1 MKDQAESL
9 RLRLKSI
16 ESQSFTNAIAIVS
29 GKGGVGKSNFSL
41 NFSISLAQKGYKVL
55 VFDMDIGM
63 GNLDILMGKSS
74 DKSIVNY
81 LNGTSG
87 LKEIMMDGPQG
98 IRYIAGGTGLTQL
111 VQFDEGKLR
120 SFIDDLHHELNQFDF
135 LIFDMG
141 AGVTEDSLRFLLS
154 VNEII
159 VVTTPEPTSLTD
171 AYATLKHLNMYDN
184 NIPFYVVVNRALSE
198 KDGKDTLKRLSDVV
212 QKFLNKE
219 IVSLGML
226 PDDRNVQQSVRNQI
240 PFLLNSPKSEASKAL
255 EMITAQYVRNKSEE
269 VNSLI
274 SHSFMS
280 KLKRFLFER

>member
-9 RLRLKSI
+9 RLRLRGM

-41 NFSISLAQKGYKVL
+41 NFSISLARKGYKVL

-63 GNLDILMGKSS
+63 GNLDILMGRSS

-81 LNGTSG
+81 LNGTSS
-87 LKEIMMDGPQG
+87 LKEVMMEGPEG
-98 IRYIAGGTGLTQL
+98 IFYIAGGTGLTQL

-120 SFIDDLHHELNQFDF
+120 SFTDDLHRELDQFDF

-171 AYATLKHLNMYDN
+171 AYATLKHLNMFDN
-184 NIPFYVVVNRALSE
+184 TIPFYVVVNRALSE
-198 KDGKDTLKRLSDVV
+198 KDGRETLKRLSDVV
-212 QKFLNKE
+212 QKFLNKK

-226 PDDRNVQQSVRNQI
+226 PDDRDVQRSVRNQI
-240 PFLLNSPKSEASKAL
+240 PFLLNSPKSEAARAIERITEKYVSSKSREAYSP
-255 EMITAQYVRNKSEE
+255 TTNT
-269 VNSLI
+269 
-274 SHSFMS
+274 FMS